1 MKKAILVVSFGTTY
15 AEAEQTCI
23 RPVEAALAAA
33 YPDWEVRRAYTAR
46 IVMRRLRERGVEI
59 RSVEEALGQLRAEGF
74 EKIVLASTHM
84 IPGEEYESLRA
95 AAGNL
100 PVSEPLMNDETDLEW
115 MAHRMGEIAAE
126 EGWRTLFMG
135 HGTDHAADETYVRL
149 RALLPENAFL
159 ACVEGA
165 HRLETILPR
174 LDALKEKKL
183 ALAPLMLVAGDHAH
197 NDLAGGD
204 EDSWLSILT
213 GRGFDVTVRMQGLGA
228 DEKVQARFVEKV
240 GRALN

>member
-1 MKKAILVVSFGTTY
+1 MKKAILAVSFGTTY

-59 RSVEEALGQLRAEGF
+59 HSVEEALGQLRAEGF

-100 PVSEPLMNDETDLEW
+100 PVSEPLMNDEADLKW
-115 MAHRMGEIAAE
+115 MARRMGEIAAE
-126 EGWRTLFMG
+126 EGRHTLFMG

-165 HRLETILPR
+165 HRLETILPQ

-197 NDLAGGD
+197 NDLAGDD

-213 GRGFDVTVRMQGLGA
+213 KRGFDVTVRMQGLGA

>member
-1 MKKAILVVSFGTTY
+1 MKPT
-15 AEAEQTCI
+15 
-23 RPVEAALAAA
+23 
-33 YPDWEVRRAYTAR
+33 D
-46 IVMRRLRERGVEI
+46 IVIAPEP
-59 RSVEEALGQLRAEGF
+59 GQLFAGIPPGVALDQADGF
-74 EKIVLASTHM
+74 GIIGLSLEIIEQFFITYGIQGIQM
-84 IPGEEYESLRA
+84 TQRPQPPGFIFQSFQL
-95 AAGNL
+95 
-100 PVSEPLMNDETDLEW
+100 
-115 MAHRMGEIAAE
+115 
-126 EGWRTLFMG
+126 
-135 HGTDHAADETYVRL
+135 
-149 RALLPENAFL
+149 
-159 ACVEGA
+159 
-165 HRLETILPR
+165 LPR

>member
-1 MKKAILVVSFGTTY
+1 
-15 AEAEQTCI
+15 
-23 RPVEAALAAA
+23 
-33 YPDWEVRRAYTAR
+33 
-46 IVMRRLRERGVEI
+46 
-59 RSVEEALGQLRAEGF
+59 
-74 EKIVLASTHM
+74 
-84 IPGEEYESLRA
+84 
-95 AAGNL
+95 
-100 PVSEPLMNDETDLEW
+100 MNDEADLEW

-126 EGWRTLFMG
+126 EGRRTLFMG

>member
-1 MKKAILVVSFGTTY
+1 MKKAILAVSFGTTY

-59 RSVEEALGQLRAEGF
+59 HSVEEALGQLRTEGF

-100 PVSEPLMNDETDLEW
+100 PVSEPLMNDEADLKW

-126 EGWRTLFMG
+126 EGRNTLFMG

-165 HRLETILPR
+165 HRLETILPQ

-197 NDLAGGD
+197 NDLAGDD

-213 GRGFDVTVRMQGLGA
+213 KRGFDVTVRMQGLGA

>member
-1 MKKAILVVSFGTTY
+1 ML
-15 AEAEQTCI
+15 
-23 RPVEAALAAA
+23 
-33 YPDWEVRRAYTAR
+33 
-46 IVMRRLRERGVEI
+46 EI
-59 RSVEEALGQLRAEGF
+59 ENLRAGYDRAERLHGVSARF
-74 EKIVLASTHM
+74 R
-84 IPGEEYESLRA
+84 PGTLTAIIGPNGCGKTTLLKRA
-95 AAGNL
+95 AAGDL
-100 PVSEPLMNDETDLEW
+100 PVSEPLMNDEADLEW
-115 MAHRMGEIAAE
+115 MARRMGEIAGE
-126 EGWRTLFMG
+126 EGRRTLFMG

-197 NDLAGGD
+197 NDLAGD
-204 EDSWLSILT
+204 HEDSWLSILT